1 MRLTSFNLDLRF
13 QRDLKQIVFPQVGAT
28 ILKTYT
34 DKLEQRCQGDYRIQW
49 NGKTIDVDIKAEQDM
64 PANFPVEVLQ
74 DWQSNDIGWLYTLD
88 AEVWYGRYQK
98 ATLQEVYRI
107 SLPRIKAIPR
117 EVSRGFASRNV
128 VRGYG
133 NTVIQLAPLDVLE
146 REEAA
151 HLVWKRV
158 KGRHV

>member
-1 MRLTSFNLDLRF
+1 MHFTSFDLDNQF
-13 QRDLKQIVFPQVGAT
+13 QKDLKGTVFPQVGAT

-49 NGKTIDVDIKAEQDM
+49 RGRKIDIDIKAEQDM

-98 ATLQEVYRI
+98 TTLQEVYRI
-107 SLPRIKAIPR
+107 SLPKIKAIPR
-117 EVSRGFASRNV
+117 EVSKTFASRNV
-128 VRGYG
+128 AKGYG
-133 NTVIQLAPLDVLE
+133 NTVIQLAPLDVLQ
-146 REEAA
+146 REKAA
-151 HLVWKRV
+151 HLLWSNDAIN
-158 KGRHV
+158 